1 MLAKN
6 ERGYRLNAIKKH
18 FLSLLI
24 LLLSVASIRRKWLK
38 MTHTAQPC
46 TVYFLWSKSYFWKNL
61 FLFRVFLIMDTTFL
75 YFSELLKNLSQRNI
89 IFLKIQKYY
98 AIFILYKCVE
108 KLSTTIVCNILNDM
122 FRIKQILL
130 RSKLNDAIFQNLYF
144 GMRHF

>member
-1 MLAKN
+1 
-6 ERGYRLNAIKKH
+6 
-18 FLSLLI
+18 
-24 LLLSVASIRRKWLK
+24 
-38 MTHTAQPC
+38 
-46 TVYFLWSKSYFWKNL
+46 
-61 FLFRVFLIMDTTFL
+61 MDTTFL